1 MDNKKNKNSNLLIE
15 FFSEEIPARM
25 QVQSGINLENL
36 CKKAFN
42 FRGIS
47 FGDIDVY
54 TGSRHLAIIVDKLD
68 LKQKGQTIEKRGPRF
83 NADEKALNGFLKSN
97 NIQLSD
103 TTLIDTK
110 NGKFYFY
117 IQKIKDLETIEIIP
131 EIIAEIVSGFKWAK
145 SQRWGN
151 TEVRWGRPLR
161 NILIL
166 LNNKVVKGTLN
177 LGNNETIRFSDF
189 TYGHRSFDG
198 KIKIEHVNQ
207 YKKVLLEN
215 NVILKREDR
224 ILKIENDIKI
234 LLNKNNLSL
243 LNDKLLM
250 EEVAGLIEFPNVLMG
265 SISNEFMGLP
275 PEVLSTA
282 MRVHQKYFS
291 TLNNQN
297 VLAPNFIFVSNSI
310 KDTKRDKTI
319 IEGNERVLKARLSD
333 SIFFLENRFIKI
345 F

>member
-117 IQKIKDLETIEIIP
+117 IQKIKGLETIEIIP
-131 EIIAEIVSGFKWAK
+131 EIITEIVSGFK
-145 SQRWGN
+145 
-151 TEVRWGRPLR
+151 
-161 NILIL
+161 
-166 LNNKVVKGTLN
+166 
-177 LGNNETIRFSDF
+177 
-189 TYGHRSFDG
+189 
-198 KIKIEHVNQ
+198 
-207 YKKVLLEN
+207 
-215 NVILKREDR
+215 
-224 ILKIENDIKI
+224 
-234 LLNKNNLSL
+234 LSL
-243 LNDKLLM
+243 
-250 EEVAGLIEFPNVLMG
+250 IH
-265 SISNEFMGLP
+265 I
-275 PEVLSTA
+275 
-282 MRVHQKYFS
+282 
-291 TLNNQN
+291 
-297 VLAPNFIFVSNSI
+297 
-310 KDTKRDKTI
+310 
-319 IEGNERVLKARLSD
+319 
-333 SIFFLENRFIKI
+333 
-345 F
+345 